1 MYKSHLILL
10 SIPFTLLFSLWFY
23 GFCDLQYSFFLI
35 LPLVFIGFLIAT
47 FYIVCVLED
56 IDTVSSN
63 RFYIARGELDSVEPL
78 SFQKYLRK
86 DVYTLA
92 DVLVILFYWPLWVAA
107 FVVYV
112 LYLVACF
119 YFRQLVKLLSTVVY
133 VKVKKGVSK

>member
-1 MYKSHLILL
+1 MYKSHLIVL